1 MLLYTAACYMPFLLA
16 AIVFVPCRLQESF
29 LPQTYTHSG
38 LGGMHRDHMELTLQ
52 RTNSTPPLACDAPST
67 HCAAVTERCDDVV
80 GQRSMLCHCSP
91 NILMREGCLA
101 CISGLA
107 ACGVYEAAPEH
118 LLSSLY
124 SLSHGSELCWVR
136 CRWSMSQNRG
146 IHDAPQARV
155 AEIDCLRSKSHLQAQ
170 PSNIEQ
176 QQLSPKLTN

>member
-16 AIVFVPCRLQESF
+16 AIVIVPCRLQESF
-29 LPQTYTHSG
+29 LPQTCTHSG
-38 LGGMHRDHMELTLQ
+38 LGGMHRDHMDLALQ

-67 HCAAVTERCDDVV
+67 YCAAVTERCDDVV

-101 CISGLA
+101 CISGQA
-107 ACGVYEAAPEH
+107 ACGVYEAAHKH
-118 LLSSLY
+118 LLSSQ
-124 SLSHGSELCWVR
+124 SHNSELCWVW
-136 CRWSMSQNRG
+136 CRRSMSQSRG

-176 QQLSPKLTN
+176 QHLSPILTNQHQ